1 MSGKSGELMLNGR
14 TDCMRF
20 EEVHFSYMFR
30 VLFAFLV
37 FSVLGTLSVWGQ
49 VPEGTSANGGVATSV
64 PSTQDDAQKS
74 DSVVLPP
81 LGSYN
86 RETISQKLYPIP
98 YTYVREA
105 DVLWSKII
113 WRSID
118 LRQKLNFP
126 LYYPTVRMQD
136 RKSVTQTLYDA
147 IMEREITAY
156 DPDLSLTS
164 PGDEFVT
171 PLTPAEAKERLSGA
185 DIVQSQLSMTTGQ
198 DSTWV
203 IPAEINWNEIKQILV
218 KEEWF
223 FDSRRS
229 VMEVRIIGLCPVRE
243 YYEDL
248 GGDAGQLRRMLVWW
262 IYYPEARNALA
273 REAFFNPK
281 NDAQAISYDD
291 LFFKRRFGSTII
303 RETNEY
309 NNRAIADYK
318 VGGVPIMREAD
329 RIYNEIFNKEQDL
342 WEY

>member
-1 MSGKSGELMLNGR
+1 MRLAMCDSLSLNFRMNLLMR
-14 TDCMRF
+14 TN
-20 EEVHFSYMFR
+20 VVKG
-30 VLFAFLV
+30 VLFFCLFTSA
-37 FSVLGTLSVWGQ
+37 FSVRLLAQDTSTATTTGT
-49 VPEGTSANGGVATSV
+49 TSEQAVKVA
-64 PSTQDDAQKS
+64 
-74 DSVVLPP
+74 DSVKADSAVMPP

-86 RETISQKLYPIP
+86 RETIGQKLYPIP
-98 YTYVREA
+98 YSYVREA

-118 LRQKLNFP
+118 LRQKINFP

-136 RKSVTQTLYDA
+136 RKSLTQTLFDA
-147 IMEREITAY
+147 VQSREITAY
-156 DPDLSLTS
+156 DPDMSLQS

-171 PLTPAEAKERLSGA
+171 RLTPAEAKERLSGA
-185 DIVQSQLSMTTGQ
+185 DIVQSQVSMTTGK

-229 VMEVRIIGLCPVRE
+229 ILEVRIIGLCPIRE

-248 GGDAGQLRRMLVWW
+248 GGAAGELRRKLVFW
-262 IYYPEARNALA
+262 IYYPEARKVLA
-273 REAFFNPK
+273 KEAFFNPK
-281 NDAQAISYDD
+281 NDAQVISYDD
-291 LFFKRRFGSTII
+291 LFFKRRFGSYII

-318 VGGVPIMREAD
+318 VGGIPILRESD
-329 RIYNEIFNKEQDL
+329 KVYYDIFNKEQDL
-342 WEY
+342 WEF